1 MKEKQKRK
9 VSGKESDEWR
19 TIRETRRRR
28 MKLLI
33 FD

>member
-28 MKLLI
+28 EE
-33 FD
+33 